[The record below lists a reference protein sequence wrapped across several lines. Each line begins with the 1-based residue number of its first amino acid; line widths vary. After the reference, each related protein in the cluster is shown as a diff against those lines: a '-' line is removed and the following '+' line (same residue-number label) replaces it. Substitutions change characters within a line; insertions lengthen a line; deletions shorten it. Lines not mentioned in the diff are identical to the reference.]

1 MRDRVLVGMSGG
13 LDSSVAAMLL
23 KEQGY
28 EVTGIFLHLWKGNH
42 PRSCCS
48 REASLRASETAEMLG
63 IPLYV
68 IGGQER
74 FQKAVVSFFKEGY
87 EGGRT
92 PNPCIEC
99 NRHIKFSLIAEQLS
113 ALGAKWMATGHY
125 ARLERTRDQIFLRR
139 ARDAHKDQSYF
150 LYSVP
155 PDILKILLLPLGEW
169 TKEEVRAYARKAGL
183 PSASAPESM
192 DLCFFQHDANG
203 FFGSRKVEFVDPSG
217 KVLGEAVRPMFFSVG
232 QRKGLGIA
240 SGEALFVRDVDG
252 RKGRVTLV
260 PRTALDARGVELEKV
275 TWVAPPRQH
284 AFTAQGQHRSSAE
297 PVNIRFYPGGGAP
310 LSAPSDTDRILSSER
325 AFVEFESPV
334 WAPAP
339 GQSLVVY
346 EGDRVVCGGIMTQ
359 IVWDNP

>member
-28 EVTGIFLHLWKGNH
+28 DVTGIFLHLWKGNH

-74 FQKAVVSFFKEGY
+74 FQKAVVSFFTEGY
-87 EGGRT
+87 EEGRT

-99 NRHIKFSLIAEQLS
+99 NRHIKFSLIAEQLCV
-113 ALGAKWMATGHY
+113 LGAKWMATGHY
-125 ARLERTRDQIFLRR
+125 ARLERTRDEIFLRR
-139 ARDAHKDQSYF
+139 GRDALKDQSYF

-155 PDILKILLLPLGEW
+155 TDILKILLLPLGEW
-169 TKEEVRAYARKAGL
+169 TKEEVRAYAQKAGL
-183 PSASAPESM
+183 PTALARESM

-203 FFGSRKVEFVDPSG
+203 FFGSRKVEFVDPAG
-217 KVLGEAVRPMFFSVG
+217 KILGEAIRPMFFSVG

-240 SGEALFVRDVDG
+240 TGEALFVRDVDA
-252 RKGRVTLV
+252 RTGRVILA
-260 PRTALDARGVELEKV
+260 PRTALYARGVELDKV
-275 TWVAPPRQH
+275 TWVAPPRKQS
-284 AFTAQGQHRSSAE
+284 FTGLGQHRSGAE
-297 PVNIRFYPGGGAP
+297 PVRIRFYPGGGAP
-310 LSAPSDTDRILSSER
+310 LTAQSDGTRSLSSER
-325 AFVEFESPV
+325 AFVEFESPI

-346 EGDRVVCGGIMTQ
+346 ESDRVVCGGIMTR